1 MAMFCILD
9 SRSGEDGNTALLV
22 KWEVWSEYVDPNAA
36 TGLDDAANRRQKEG
50 WQTLRVKWENA
61 ARVMDGLEYLAVH
74 ELGMTKDGF
83 EGDVYVL

>member
-9 SRSGEDGNTALLV
+9 LRSSEDGNTALLV
-22 KWEVWSEYVDPNAA
+22 KWEVWSEYVDPNAT
-36 TGLDDAANRRQKEG
+36 TGLNDAANRRQKEG

-61 ARVMDGLEYLAVH
+61 ARVTDGLEYLAVH
-74 ELGMTKDGF
+74 EVGMTKDGF